1 MSYLL
6 VTPGPSSHPCSLL
19 FSSTPE
25 GDVTYDCFIYT
36 YGPQG
41 YEKCKYVGSTDI
53 GCFSAEPLV
62 VNEENSF
69 PSVDFTVIPPA
80 PGLYLQYDVA
90 GLGNPPIAAN
100 TPDVVK
106 LPTACRATMPCAPLV
121 TSQCPGVIPTTQ
133 VSRIRA

>member
-1 MSYLL
+1 MLDIVSYLL

-53 GCFSAEPLV
+53 GCFSPPSRWWSMRRTV
-62 VNEENSF
+62 F
-69 PSVDFTVIPPA
+69 PDVDFTLIPPA

-100 TPDVVK
+100 TAGCGQ
-106 LPTACRATMPCAPLV
+106 LPLLAGRQCRVLPW
-121 TSQCPGVIPTTQ
+121 
-133 VSRIRA
+133 